1 MGWYGLF
8 IVAIVGVNGFII
20 INAQNHD
27 NNN

>member
-8 IVAIVGVNGFII
+8 IVAIVSVNGFII